1 MVMKNEKQPPIRL
14 NLASF
19 VEVSGKNKPFLY
31 RAVADGRLH
40 RNADGT
46 FTVSHPRNQK
56 FLRELG
62 IDPENI
68 KAPTPRPLGRKP
80 SPKPSAPKPAT
91 GPGAEVLR
99 IGKIIHQIVELREK
113 TAAKRAELVA
123 RSVVEDYLSVLLEN
137 SAREFEVFISSVLD
151 QVREHF
157 PDTTAAQITEVRA
170 LLDAETEIALA
181 SLRRTVADFWKRN
194 RPRKVHDP
202 LAAVAMPEHLAGVPE
217 NMLYSLQ
224 KSEIRMVRDLETIQ
238 ASRLKIA
245 VARRE
250 LIPLRSVVDV
260 NGRIVAVYN
269 GNFHII
275 PIRSCD
281 TIAAAINQTA
291 AADVRRIDRL
301 ISDQTY
307 AAVRRIQAAN
317 QSFLGSVRTPGEGT
331 E

>member
-1 MVMKNEKQPPIRL
+1 METKKQHPIRL
-14 NLASF
+14 NLSRL
-19 VEVSGKNKPFLY
+19 VEVSGLSKPRIY
-31 RAVADGRLH
+31 SAVEDGQLT
-40 RNADGT
+40 RNQDGT
-46 FTVSHPRNQK
+46 FTVSGRRNAA
-56 FLRELG
+56 FLRSVG
-62 IDPENI
+62 IDPSKI
-68 KAPTPRPLGRKP
+68 KAPIPRPLGRKP

-91 GPGAEVLR
+91 GPGAEALR

-123 RSVVEDYLSVLLEN
+123 RDAVEAYLSTLLDN